1 MHLRMH
7 FLQVVLHQGQLCYVL
22 TSAIRCIANG
32 MLAKSFSIICVVIET
47 NVVKPWLKMLM

>member
-47 NVVKPWLKMLM
+47 NVVKPWLKLLM